1 MGTTDMT
8 PREILTF
15 EYDSWKRLYD
25 LTESIAKK
33 HESILSC
40 LFDDG
45 DGISNVNSIADR
57 LCIEMDSRIKFHYN
71 LDFECDL
78 FRYLVYEVPCM
89 KDGGSITTEDGKEY
103 RIRCFNDLLDYLE
116 TEYPTSD
123 DER

>member
-8 PREILTF
+8 PREILEF

-40 LFDDG
+40 LFDDA

-57 LCIEMDSRIKFHYN
+57 LSIEMDARIKFHYN
-71 LDFECDL
+71 LDFESDL

-103 RIRCFNDLLDYLE
+103 LIRCFDDLLDYLE
-116 TEYPTSD
+116 AEYP
-123 DER
+123 

>member
-8 PREILTF
+8 RREILEF
-15 EYDSWKRLYD
+15 EYISYKFVYD
-25 LTESIAKK
+25 LAEAIAKK

-40 LFDDG
+40 LFDDA
-45 DGISNVNSIADR
+45 DGISNVNSITDR
-57 LCIEMDSRIKFHYN
+57 LSIEMDARIKFYYN

-103 RIRCFNDLLDYLE
+103 RIRCFDDLLDYLE

>member
-1 MGTTDMT
+1 MGATDMT
-8 PREILTF
+8 RREILTF
-15 EYDSWKRLYD
+15 EYVSWKHLYD
-25 LTESIAKK
+25 LTEFIITK
-33 HESILSC
+33 HESILSS
-40 LFDDG
+40 LFDDA

-57 LCIEMDSRIKFHYN
+57 LCIEMDARIKFHYN

-116 TEYPTSD
+116 EVYPQ
-123 DER
+123 

>member
-1 MGTTDMT
+1 MT
-8 PREILTF
+8 RREILEF
-15 EYDSWKRLYD
+15 EYISYKFVYD
-25 LTESIAKK
+25 LAETIAKK

-40 LFDDG
+40 LFDDA

-57 LCIEMDSRIKFHYN
+57 LSIEMDARIKFYYN

-103 RIRCFNDLLDYLE
+103 RILCFNDLLDYLE
-116 TEYPTSD
+116 AEYPESD
-123 DER
+123 DC

>member
-8 PREILTF
+8 RREILEF

-25 LTESIAKK
+25 LTESIIIK
-33 HESILSC
+33 HESILSS
-40 LFDDG
+40 LFDDA
-45 DGISNVNSIADR
+45 DGISNVNSVADR
-57 LCIEMDSRIKFHYN
+57 LCIEMDARIKFYYN

-103 RIRCFNDLLDYLE
+103 RIRCFDDLLDYLE
-116 TEYPTSD
+116 AEYPVTNAK
-123 DER
+123 